1 MRLYEDISLAPVVT
15 TDSTMGS
22 MSSEEENPRPRKK
35 GGIFAGGSALS
46 GLAAFVGA
54 SCCVLPLILVNLGVS
69 TALVGKLA
77 FFARAQQYFMGAA
90 VVLLVTAIVAAF
102 WNGRRPSRR
111 VAITLIIATALVVA
125 AYIMPS
131 YEGQLLRWINQ

>member
-1 MRLYEDISLAPVVT
+1 M
-15 TDSTMGS
+15 
-22 MSSEEENPRPRKK
+22 
-35 GGIFAGGSALS
+35 
-46 GLAAFVGA
+46 
-54 SCCVLPLILVNLGVS
+54 LPLILINIGVS

-90 VVLLVTAIVAAF
+90 VILLVGALIAAF

-111 VAITLIIATALVVA
+111 VAITLVLATTFVLA
-125 AYIMPS
+125 AYIMPF

>member
-1 MRLYEDISLAPVVT
+1 MT
-15 TDSTMGS
+15 TDITLGR
-22 MSSEEENPRPRKK
+22 MSSEEEKPKPPRKD
-35 GGIFAGGSALS
+35 GIFAGGSALS

-54 SCCVLPLILVNLGVS
+54 SCCVLPLILINIGVS

-90 VVLLVTAIVAAF
+90 VILLVGALIAAF

-111 VAITLIIATALVVA
+111 VAITLVLATTFVLA
-125 AYIMPS
+125 AYIMPF